1 MGVSDDLVCAALGC
15 DRLIPPTA
23 AGNARYCSKRCRE
36 RESGWRYRQRQ
47 RSEPVDV
54 ETAREN
60 VAKARAAL
68 ARAEEALADAVQR
81 EPHH

>member
-1 MGVSDDLVCAALGC
+1 M
-15 DRLIPPTA
+15 RPLIPATA

-47 RSEPVDV
+47 RAEPVDIDA
-54 ETAREN
+54 ARGN

-68 ARAEEALADAVQR
+68 ARAEEALADALQR
-81 EPHH
+81 EPRD